1 MNLTLHVELGG
12 ERGRRD
18 FPQMESKNLQHICM
32 KKVSI
37 PSSAPDF
44 FPLDAARTCQWEKK
58 ILHFLRQV
66 CPDAG

>member
-1 MNLTLHVELGG
+1 MNLTVHVEGGG

-32 KKVSI
+32 EKASI

-44 FPLDAARTCQWEKK
+44 FSPRCSTNMSVGEENITFPETGLS
-58 ILHFLRQV
+58 
-66 CPDAG
+66 